1 MVQLTTN
8 DRMLFVNSTKV
19 QEIIDNSPKGRN
31 TKFLS
36 ASHSLWTRFK
46 NYEKSPPMALEVK
59 GEIVSLI
66 FATFNR
72 DLYSNLYEIVTVQ
85 GQEGKGYASRIW
97 SEYTKYAVTER
108 KIERL
113 KISCTPSSITWHYK
127 NGLIFWA
134 VDPTGSLRS
143 DQKLFSTREEQLE
156 YREYS
161 INNPMQAL
169 PPKEKVRELLR
180 KEGLENYE
188 WGEKK
193 RARTEEAINNVG
205 RAWLRD
211 SLFNTTTLEE
221 FLK

>member
-1 MVQLTTN
+1 MEQWITN
-8 DRMLFVNSTKV
+8 DKMLFVNSTKV
-19 QEIIDNSPKGRN
+19 NEILKNAPAGRN

-46 NYEKSPPMALEVK
+46 NYEKSPPMALEVN

-72 DLYSNLYEIVTVQ
+72 DLYSNLYEIVTIQ
-85 GQEGKGYASRIW
+85 GHEGKGYASRVW
-97 SEYTKYAVTER
+97 SEYVRYAVTER

-113 KISCTPSSITWHYK
+113 KISCTPSSITWHYR
-127 NGLIFWA
+127 NGLIFWS

-143 DQKLFSTREEQLE
+143 DQKLFATREEQLA
-156 YREYS
+156 YRDYCIE
-161 INNPMQAL
+161 NPMQSL
-169 PPKEKVRELLR
+169 PPKERVREQLR
-180 KEGLENYE
+180 KESLESH
-188 WGEKK
+188 GFGIKK
-193 RARTEEAINNVG
+193 KTKTEEAIKAVG
-205 RAWLRD
+205 SAWLRE